1 MPLNIVIG
9 KDGVIKYI
17 QQLKKSC
24 QNYAMQLSADYES
37 PLTNYPQTFRRGS
50 ECFADCKNEA

>member
-1 MPLNIVIG
+1 MSLLNTFIVARL
-9 KDGVIKYI
+9 
-17 QQLKKSC
+17 QLKKSC